1 MAKFVK
7 VGRVG
12 DLADGQAKVVQV
24 DGQRIALFYVGGR
37 YYALEAACPHE
48 GGPLADGVIE
58 GLRIVCPWHGYDFH
72 FKTGECGL
80 DPPTAYSSEI
90 RHPEV
95 KRPDPP
101 PDRAVLLPRNLRL
114 RGSR

>member
-24 DGQRIALFYVGGR
+24 DGLRIALFYVGGR
-37 YYALEAACPHE
+37 FYALEAACPHE

-72 FKTGECGL
+72 LKTGECGL
-80 DPPTAYSSEI
+80 DPDLRALTYP
-90 RHPEV
+90 V
-95 KRPDPP
+95 KVQD
-101 PDRAVLLPRNLRL
+101 DDLLIEMA
-114 RGSR
+114 

>member
-12 DLADGQAKVVQV
+12 DLADGQVKVVQV
-24 DGQRIALFYVGGR
+24 DGLRIALFYVGGR
-37 YYALEAACPHE
+37 FYALEAACPHE

-72 FKTGECGL
+72 LKTGECGL
-80 DPPTAYSSEI
+80 DPDLRALTYP
-90 RHPEV
+90 V
-95 KRPDPP
+95 KVQD
-101 PDRAVLLPRNLRL
+101 DDLLIEMA
-114 RGSR
+114 

>member
-48 GGPLADGVIE
+48 GGPLADGIIE
-58 GLRIVCPWHGYDFH
+58 GLRIICPWHGYDFH
-72 FKTGECGL
+72 LKTGACGL
-80 DPPTAYSSEI
+80 DPDLRALTYP
-90 RHPEV
+90 V
-95 KRPDPP
+95 KVQD
-101 PDRAVLLPRNLRL
+101 DDLLIEMA
-114 RGSR
+114 